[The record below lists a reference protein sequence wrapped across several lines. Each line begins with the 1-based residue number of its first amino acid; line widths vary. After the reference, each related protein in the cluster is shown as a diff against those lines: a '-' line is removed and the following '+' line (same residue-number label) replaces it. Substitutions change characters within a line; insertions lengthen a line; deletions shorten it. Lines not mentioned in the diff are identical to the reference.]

1 MDWLNYH
8 HLMYFWTM
16 AREGS
21 VSKAAEKL
29 HLSQPTISGQLRQL
43 ELAIGTKLYERVGR
57 DLRLTETGKLVFEYA
72 EEIFSTGQ
80 ELVQRLKGNQLSRKL
95 PFVVGVPDFVP
106 KLIAYRLIEPIFRM
120 NEQVQL
126 TCYEGKLS
134 ELLSDLAM
142 HRLDLVISDS
152 PAGSQVS
159 VKAYNHPLGEC
170 GVCWVAVKPRADELS
185 AGYPQSLNGQP
196 LLLPTQNT
204 VLRRSIEQWL
214 LKQDIEPNIVAE
226 IEDSALLKIL
236 AAQGI
241 GAAPVAV
248 PVLKDVALQYGLHSV
263 GIMDGV
269 SMQFVAISA
278 ERKVTHP
285 AVKLISEE
293 ASLRLLRPTRI
304 DASPAHADETDP

>member
-21 VSKAAEKL
+21 VSKAADKL

-43 ELAIGTKLYERVGR
+43 ESAIGTKLYERVGR
-57 DLRLTETGKLVFEYA
+57 ELRLTETGKIVFEYA
-72 EEIFSTGQ
+72 DEIFSTGH
-80 ELVQRLKGNQLSRKL
+80 ELMQRLKGNQTCRSL
-95 PFVVGVPDFVP
+95 PFVIGVPDFVP

-120 NEQVQL
+120 EQPVQL

-134 ELLSDLAM
+134 ELLADLAM

-170 GVCWVAVKPRADELS
+170 GVSWVGTKARVDGLT
-185 AGYPQSLNGQP
+185 GQFPQSLAGQP

-204 VLRRSIEQWL
+204 VLRRSVEQWL
-214 LKQDIEPNIVAE
+214 EKQDFEPTVVAE

-236 AAQGI
+236 ASQGI
-241 GAAPVAV
+241 GIAPVAD
-248 PVLKDVALQYGLHSV
+248 PVLSDVEGQYGLHPI
-263 GIMDGV
+263 GALEGV

-293 ASLRLLRPTRI
+293 AARRVLRKSGQSGVKSDSFEP
-304 DASPAHADETDP
+304 

>member
-8 HLMYFWTM
+8 HLLYFWTM

-21 VSKAAEKL
+21 VSRAAEKL

-43 ELAIGTKLYERVGR
+43 ESAIGTKLYERVGR
-57 DLRLTETGKLVFEYA
+57 ELRLTETGKLVFEYA

-80 ELVQRLKGNQLSRKL
+80 ELMQRLKGNQTSRSL
-95 PFVVGVPDFVP
+95 PFVIGVPDFVP

-120 NEQVQL
+120 EQPVQL

-134 ELLSDLAM
+134 ELLADLAM

-152 PAGSQVS
+152 AAGSQVS

-170 GVCWVAVKPRADELS
+170 GVTWVATKPRADLL
-185 AGYPQSLNGQP
+185 AANFPHSLQGQP

-204 VLRRSIEQWL
+204 LLRRSVEQWL
-214 LKQDIEPNIVAE
+214 ESQDFEPTIVAE

-236 AAQGI
+236 ASQGI
-241 GAAPVAV
+241 GIAPVAD
-248 PVLKDVALQYGLHSV
+248 PVLSDVEGQYGLHSV
-263 GIMDGV
+263 GPLEGV

-285 AVKLISEE
+285 AVRLIAEE
-293 ASLRLLRPTRI
+293 SARRLLKQVSSNHLPTE
-304 DASPAHADETDP
+304 SPGIL

>member
-21 VSKAAEKL
+21 VSKAADKL

-43 ELAIGTKLYERVGR
+43 ESAVGTKLYERVGR
-57 DLRLTETGKLVFEYA
+57 ELRLTETGKLVFEYA
-72 EEIFSTGQ
+72 DEIFSTGQ
-80 ELVQRLKGNQLSRKL
+80 ELMQRLKGNQTSRSL
-95 PFVVGVPDFVP
+95 PFVIGVPDFVP

-120 NEQVQL
+120 EQPVQL

-134 ELLSDLAM
+134 ELLADLAM

-170 GVCWVAVKPRADELS
+170 GVSWVCTKERLEGLTGEFPM
-185 AGYPQSLNGQP
+185 SLAGQP

-204 VLRRSIEQWL
+204 VLRRSVEQWL
-214 LKQDIEPNIVAE
+214 EKQDFEPTVVAE

-236 AAQGI
+236 ASQGI
-241 GAAPVAV
+241 GIAPVAD
-248 PVLKDVALQYGLHSV
+248 PVLSDVEGQYGLHQIGSLE
-263 GIMDGV
+263 GV

-278 ERKVTHP
+278 ERKVMHP

-293 ASLRLLRPTRI
+293 ATRRVLRQSGQSRMTS
-304 DASPAHADETDP
+304 DSFAS

>member
-21 VSKAAEKL
+21 VSKAADKL

-43 ELAIGTKLYERVGR
+43 ESAIGTKLYERVGR
-57 DLRLTETGKLVFEYA
+57 ELRLTETGKIVFEYA
-72 EEIFSTGQ
+72 DEIFSTGH
-80 ELVQRLKGNQLSRKL
+80 ELMQRLKGNQTCRSL
-95 PFVVGVPDFVP
+95 PFVIGVPDFVP

-120 NEQVQL
+120 EQPVQL

-134 ELLSDLAM
+134 ELLADLAM

-170 GVCWVAVKPRADELS
+170 GVSWVGTKARVDGLT
-185 AGYPQSLNGQP
+185 GQFPQSLAGQP

-204 VLRRSIEQWL
+204 VLRRSVEQWL
-214 LKQDIEPNIVAE
+214 EKQDFEPTVVAE

-236 AAQGI
+236 ASQGI
-241 GAAPVAV
+241 GIAPVAD
-248 PVLKDVALQYGLHSV
+248 PVLSDVEGQYGLHPIGSLE
-263 GIMDGV
+263 GV

-293 ASLRLLRPTRI
+293 AARRVLRKSAQSSVKP
-304 DASPAHADETDP
+304 DSFEP